1 MIVRWDHDQV
11 RSPRTARRV
20 RAAGPWDRSRWT
32 SVPLTRLRLTR
43 LPLTRLPL
51 TVLLVTVAFAGG
63 LGAGSIAHPVP
74 DAARAP
80 LDVVQGASEP
90 HAGDA
95 PVVAAQRAAVPPPVV
110 TETAPPVDPNAL
122 DAAGL
127 SAPDRAAGLLSTEV
141 PTNGSGT
148 LVVVPGTTAA
158 PGAGPVR
165 TIRVEVEEGLPVD
178 AALFAET
185 VLGTLNDPRGWGAGG
200 AMTFARTD
208 GDAEFRVVLAS
219 PGTID
224 ELCAP
229 LDTEGIYSCG
239 SNGHAAINYLRWSR
253 AAKSFGDD
261 RTKYR
266 QYLISHEVGHLLGH
280 RHERCPGPGQP
291 APLMQQQ
298 TDTQAP
304 CTPTAFP
311 NE

>member
-1 MIVRWDHDQV
+1 MRPL
-11 RSPRTARRV
+11 RSARRA
-20 RAAGPWDRSRWT
+20 RAAGPRDRSR
-32 SVPLTRLRLTR
+32 RAR
-43 LPLTRLPL
+43 LPL
-51 TVLLVTVAFAGG
+51 VLVLVTVAFVGG
-63 LGAGSIAHPVP
+63 FGVGSIAVPVA
-74 DAARAP
+74 DAGRAP
-80 LDVVQGASEP
+80 HDAVQGASQP
-90 HAGDA
+90 HAGGA
-95 PVVAAQRAAVPPPVV
+95 PVVAAQRAAVPAPVV
-110 TETAPPVDPNAL
+110 AEPAAPVDPNAL
-122 DAAGL
+122 DGAGL
-127 SAPDRAAGLLSTEV
+127 SALDRAAGLLSAEV
-141 PTNGSGT
+141 STRGSGT

-165 TIRVEVEEGLPVD
+165 TVRVEVETGLPVD

-219 PGTID
+219 PSTID

-239 SNGHAAINYLRWSR
+239 RNGHAAINFLRWSR
-253 AAKSFGDD
+253 AAKNFGDD
-261 RTKYR
+261 RTMYR
-266 QYLISHEVGHLLGH
+266 QYVISHEVGHLLGH
-280 RHERCPGPGQP
+280 RHEKCPGPGHP

-311 NE
+311 HQ